1 VDKFL
6 AMDLDRRF
14 KMTKVV
20 NCRDLGF
27 DCDGV
32 VRAESAEEALEL
44 VAQHAKEVHS
54 MDEVPPE
61 VVEKVHEVMLEE

>member
-1 VDKFL
+1 M
-6 AMDLDRRF
+6 A
-14 KMTKVV
+14 KVV

-27 DCDGV
+27 DCAGV

-44 VAQHAKEVHS
+44 VAQHAKEVHG
-54 MDEVPPE
+54 MDEVPTE